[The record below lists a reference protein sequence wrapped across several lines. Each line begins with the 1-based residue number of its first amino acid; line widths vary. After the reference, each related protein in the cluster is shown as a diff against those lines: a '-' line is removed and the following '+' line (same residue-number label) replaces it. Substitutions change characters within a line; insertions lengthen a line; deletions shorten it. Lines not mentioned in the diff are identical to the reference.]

1 VYILLSMAREPAPSA
16 CVCSSLRMATRVVAR
31 HYDRALAPT
40 GLTTNAYS
48 LLSRLE
54 REGAQTVGSLAAGL
68 AMDRTTLSREIAPL
82 VERGLVISRPGERDR
97 RQRVLAVSRSGTA
110 VVKRARPLWAKA
122 QADLQGTFGVERTDG
137 LMAELHGLIGAA
149 A

>member
-1 VYILLSMAREPAPSA
+1 
-16 CVCSSLRMATRVVAR
+16 MATRVVAR
-31 HYDRALAPT
+31 HYDRALAPV

-82 VERGLVISRPGERDR
+82 VDRGYVDCRPGANDR
-97 RQRVLAVSRSGTA
+97 RQRVLEVTRSGA
-110 VVKRARPLWAKA
+110 SLVKRAGPLWSRA
-122 QADLQGTFGVERTDG
+122 QEELSGAFGAERTDG
-137 LMAELHGLIGAA
+137 LMSALHDLIGAA

>member
-1 VYILLSMAREPAPSA
+1 
-16 CVCSSLRMATRVVAR
+16 MATRVVAR
-31 HYDRALAPT
+31 HYDRALAPV

-82 VERGLVISRPGERDR
+82 VERGYVDCRPGEHDR
-97 RQRVLAVSRSGTA
+97 RQRVLEVTRTGGAI
-110 VVKRARPLWAKA
+110 VKRARPLWAKA
-122 QADLQGTFGVERTDG
+122 QADLTATFGADRTDD
-137 LMAELHGLIGAA
+137 LMAGLHELIGAA
-149 A
+149 T

>member
-1 VYILLSMAREPAPSA
+1 MLPIVSREPAPSH

-31 HYDRALAPT
+31 HYDRALAPA

-54 REGAQTVGSLAAGL
+54 REGTQTVGSLAAGL

-82 VERGLVISRPGERDR
+82 VERGYVDSHPGLLDR
-97 RQRVLAVSRSGTA
+97 RQRVLQVTQTGAL

-122 QADLQGTFGVERTDG
+122 QAELTETFGSRRTDE
-137 LMAELHGLIGAA
+137 LMAGLHGLIGATG
-149 A
+149 

>member
-1 VYILLSMAREPAPSA
+1 
-16 CVCSSLRMATRVVAR
+16 MATRIVAR
-31 HYDRALAPT
+31 HYDRALAPV

-82 VERGLVISRPGERDR
+82 VERGYVDYRPGEHDR
-97 RQRVLAVSRSGTA
+97 RQRVLAVTRSGA
-110 VVKRARPLWAKA
+110 ALVKRAKPLWAKA
-122 QADLQGTFGVERTDG
+122 QAELATTFGSERTDG
-137 LMAELHGLIGAA
+137 LMSELHDLIGAA

>member
-1 VYILLSMAREPAPSA
+1 
-16 CVCSSLRMATRVVAR
+16 MATRVVAR
-31 HYDRALAPT
+31 HYDAALAPT

-48 LLSRLE
+48 LLARLE

-82 VERGLVISRPGERDR
+82 VERGYVAGRPGEHDR
-97 RQRVLAVSRSGTA
+97 RQRVLEVTRAGVA
-110 VVKRARPLWAKA
+110 VVARARPLWTRA
-122 QADLQGTFGVERTDG
+122 QQELAETFGTERTDE
-137 LMAELHGLIGAA
+137 LMAGLHALIGAA

>member
-1 VYILLSMAREPAPSA
+1 MYILSFVRAPEPSQ
-16 CVCSSLRMATRVVAR
+16 CVCSSLRMATRIVAR
-31 HYDRALAPT
+31 HYDRALTPF

-48 LLSRLE
+48 LLSRLQ

-82 VERGLVISRPGERDR
+82 VERGLVTAKPGEHDR
-97 RQRVLAVSRSGTA
+97 RQRVLAVSASGATL
-110 VVKRARPLWAKA
+110 VRRARPGWLKA
-122 QADLQGTFGVERTDG
+122 QHELAVIFGAERTDG
-137 LMAELHGLIGAA
+137 LVARLHELIGAA

>member
-1 VYILLSMAREPAPSA
+1 MLLIVPREPAPSH

-31 HYDRALAPT
+31 HYDRALAPV

-48 LLSRLE
+48 LLARLE

-82 VERGLVISRPGERDR
+82 VERGYVDCRPGEHDR
-97 RQRVLAVSRSGTA
+97 RQRVLEVTRAGAS
-110 VVKRARPLWAKA
+110 VVERARPLWARA
-122 QADLQGTFGVERTDG
+122 QEDLTQTFGAERTDD
-137 LMAELHGLIGAA
+137 LMTGLHGLIGAA
-149 A
+149 T

>member
-1 VYILLSMAREPAPSA
+1 
-16 CVCSSLRMATRVVAR
+16 MATRVVAR
-31 HYDRALAPT
+31 HYDRALAPV

-54 REGAQTVGSLAAGL
+54 REGVQTVGSLAAGL

-82 VERGLVISRPGERDR
+82 VERGYVDRRPGANDR
-97 RQRVLAVSRSGTA
+97 RQRVLELTRSGA
-110 VVKRARPLWAKA
+110 ALVKRARPLWAKA
-122 QADLQGTFGVERTDG
+122 QEELSSTFGAARTDG
-137 LMAELHGLIGAA
+137 LMAELHELIGAA

>member
-1 VYILLSMAREPAPSA
+1 MAREPAPSA

-48 LLSRLE
+48 LLARLE

-82 VERGLVISRPGERDR
+82 VERGLVSSQPGEHDR
-97 RQRVLAVSRSGTA
+97 RQRVLAISGSGVA
-110 VVKRARPLWAKA
+110 LVEHARPIWANA
-122 QADLQGTFGVERTDG
+122 QD
-137 LMAELHGLIGAA
+137 ELS
-149 A
+149 

>member
-1 VYILLSMAREPAPSA
+1 
-16 CVCSSLRMATRVVAR
+16 MATRIVAR
-31 HYDRALAPT
+31 HYDRALAPV

-54 REGAQTVGSLAAGL
+54 REGAQTIGSLAAGL

-82 VERGLVISRPGERDR
+82 VERGLVSSQPGQQDR
-97 RQRVLAVSRSGTA
+97 RQRVLAVSRSGSA
-110 VVKRARPLWAKA
+110 LLKRSRPLWAKA
-122 QADLQGTFGVERTDG
+122 QDELAGTFGEKRTDG

-149 A
+149 G